1 MVNYVNRQ
9 LYTQKTDTDIA
20 HGAREIKLLP
30 MDLGRG
36 RIGFFFCLFQSFFH
50 FFTRALEQAPFLN
63 EKEESERKR

>member
-1 MVNYVNRQ
+1 MVKYVNRQ
-9 LYTQKTDTDIA
+9 LYTQKTDTDIG

-36 RIGFFFCLFQSFFH
+36 QIGFFPFFFFFH
-50 FFTRALEQAPFLN
+50 FFTRDLEQAPFLN